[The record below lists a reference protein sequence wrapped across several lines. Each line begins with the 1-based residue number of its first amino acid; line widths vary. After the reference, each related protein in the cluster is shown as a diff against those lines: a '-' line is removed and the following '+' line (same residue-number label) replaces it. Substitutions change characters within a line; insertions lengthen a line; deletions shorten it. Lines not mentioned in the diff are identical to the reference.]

1 MLSALAVYDAG
12 ERNLA
17 LISLVS
23 VAEELLRDV
32 ASQQRIGTRDQ
43 DARSIIRALEFD
55 GVIDE
60 ATTSVPERAWERRNE
75 LVHGGMATVSPSGR
89 RCEDCRCVSGGVGG
103 EAVAGGVIRCAVLVT
118 EGRANPEHVDH
129 LALVRF
135 STNYKNGVW

>member
-60 ATTSVPERAWERRNE
+60 ATTSVLERASLR
-75 LVHGGMATVSPSGR
+75 
-89 RCEDCRCVSGGVGG
+89 
-103 EAVAGGVIRCAVLVT
+103 
-118 EGRANPEHVDH
+118 
-129 LALVRF
+129 
-135 STNYKNGVW
+135 